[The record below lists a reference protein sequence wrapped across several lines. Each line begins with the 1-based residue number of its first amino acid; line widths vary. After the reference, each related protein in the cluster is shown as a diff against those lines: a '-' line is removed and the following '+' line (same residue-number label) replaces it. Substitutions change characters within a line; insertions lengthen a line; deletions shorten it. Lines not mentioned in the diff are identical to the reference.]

1 MEKKTTQR
9 IIGILVVIALVIILL
24 PLLFGKNE
32 LVTQAAIV
40 KAPPF
45 PEQQK
50 TEVTPSTD
58 DTAQPVAQADANN
71 AANATPVP
79 QADTQSAQQTTAN
92 ADPSQPEATSNADAG
107 QPVAQGIASASSDP
121 VDPSV
126 VKQVNDK
133 DAANAAQES
142 MDITP
147 AVAAEVNGTTPPA
160 ADHPATTDKA
170 ATPSPQAQNDSAIN
184 PADQNEQAGKMQTT
198 ENNSPARPDAQPK
211 EQHAGKVRPEKSASV
226 QKNAEKPAILTDSS
240 KRSHK
245 SLVKLKTTAWVV
257 QMGSFKDKSN
267 ARRLADKLRAAGFKA
282 FTHEVKS
289 AKGNESTR
297 VWVGPEYRQ
306 ASAAKLSTQ
315 IEEQF
320 KMRGIL
326 VTFKP
331 LEL

>member
-32 LVTQAAIV
+32 LVTQAAVV

-58 DTAQPVAQADANN
+58 DAAQPVAQADANN
-71 AANATPVP
+71 AANETPVP
-79 QADTQSAQQTTAN
+79 QADTQSAQQSTAN
-92 ADPSQPEATSNADAG
+92 ADPSQPAATPNADTD
-107 QPVAQGIASASSDP
+107 QPAAQSIASASSEP
-121 VDPSV
+121 VDPSI

-160 ADHPATTDKA
+160 ADHPVADKA
-170 ATPSPQAQNDSAIN
+170 VTPSPQAQNDSAAN
-184 PADQNEQAGKMQTT
+184 PADQNDQAGKMQTT

-211 EQHAGKVRPEKSASV
+211 EQHAGKVRPEKSAAL
-226 QKNAEKPAILTDSS
+226 QKNAEKPVALTASS

-245 SLVKLKTTAWVV
+245 SIVKLKTTAWVV

-306 ASAAKLSTQ
+306 ASAAQLSTK